1 LKAKIINPSLKKKK
15 QKVTK
20 KINAPKKKVHG
31 KERLSVSDH
40 TYLKKMI
47 KGLLSFGNSGEV
59 VITTGDRKRLTSIYN
74 KITKE
79 IK

>member
-1 LKAKIINPSLKKKK
+1 MKAKIINPSLKKKK

-40 TYLKKMI
+40 AYLKKMI
-47 KGLLSFGNSGEV
+47 HGLLSFGHTGEV
-59 VITTGDRKRLTSIYN
+59 VITAGDRKRLTSIYN
-74 KITKE
+74 KISKE